1 MKGAIFDVDGT
12 LLDSMP
18 VWWRASERFFE
29 NYGIEVTNERFA
41 EYKEMRLEDS
51 LPVIREEFKLDMS
64 ISDMV
69 SEFQRLAAEEYRDS
83 VQLKPYAK
91 EYMEQ
96 LKNDGVKIAIAT
108 SGYEELCKA
117 AFERLG
123 VWAMIDAR
131 AFSDEVGVDKS
142 NPDIYLLA
150 AKKIG
155 VKPSECTV
163 YEDIT
168 AGISGAKKG
177 GFKTCAVF
185 DESNKDDT
193 ATLKQLADK
202 YITSWSELL
211 K

>member
-1 MKGAIFDVDGT
+1 MRGAIFDVDGT

-29 NYGIEVTNERFA
+29 NHNIEVTSEKFA
-41 EYKEMRLEDS
+41 EYKEMRLDDS
-51 LPVIREEFKLDMS
+51 LPQIRAEYGLDMS
-64 ISDMV
+64 VDEMIL
-69 SEFQRLAAEEYRDS
+69 EFRRLAAEEYRDS

-108 SGYEELCKA
+108 SGYEGLCKS

-123 VWAMIDAR
+123 VWDLIDAR
-131 AFSDEVGVDKS
+131 AFSDEVGVSKS

-150 AKKIG
+150 AKRIG
-155 VKPSECTV
+155 IKPSECVV

-168 AGISGAKKG
+168 AGISGAKRG

-185 DESNKDDT
+185 DESNEDDT
-193 ATLKQLADK
+193 EILKKLADN
-202 YITSWSELL
+202 YIKSWSELL
-211 K
+211 R

>member
-18 VWWRASERFFE
+18 VWWRASERFFAGH
-29 NYGIEVTNERFA
+29 NIEVTSERFA
-41 EYKEMRLEDS
+41 EFKEMRLDDS
-51 LPVIREEFKLDMS
+51 LPLIRDEFKLDMS
-64 ISDMV
+64 ISDMI
-69 SEFQRLAAEEYRDS
+69 SEFRRLAAEEYRVS

-91 EYMEQ
+91 EYMEK
-96 LKNDGVKIAIAT
+96 LRNDGVKIAIAT
-108 SGYEELCKA
+108 SGYEGLCKS

-123 VWAMIDAR
+123 VWDYIDAR

-142 NPDIYLLA
+142 NPDIFLLA
-150 AKKIG
+150 AKRIG
-155 VKPSECTV
+155 VNPSECVV
-163 YEDIT
+163 YEDIV

-185 DESNKDDT
+185 DESNADDT
-193 ATLKQLADK
+193 ATLKQLADT
-202 YITSWSELL
+202 YISSWSELL